1 MKICHFGHINKN
13 HSPIK
18 YTYLFPRQDSREMKI
33 QRPKLKHC
41 SHVYSDNKVFQS
53 LMFQPKANPDWYIP
67 DNHEKVQSRKS
78 KKSARKVGL

>member
-53 LMFQPKANPDWYIP
+53 SPRSKSSLSNKLDVRPIP
-67 DNHEKVQSRKS
+67 ENLGKV
-78 KKSARKVGL
+78 AIAIEHF

>member
-41 SHVYSDNKVFQS
+41 SHVYSDNKVFQITDDMICGEATGQDACQGDS
-53 LMFQPKANPDWYIP
+53 GGPFTVEVDFGHDQ
-67 DNHEKVQSRKS
+67 
-78 KKSARKVGL
+78 